1 MEERACKVL
10 SFRLKASQGQLQ
22 DDNFLAKLS
31 IESEIMLILLSLAY
45 YVFNHD
51 LDVFLT
57 HILVGECRVEF
68 YVLGCLRGCLM
79 IAKNVASELL
89 KLLIEIF
96 GNDHVDDETDLLLI
110 IFITFCQFYG
120 FLALFDQPL
129 AEELYLMKLR
139 KFILFW
145 RLSLYLFLL
154 ILRLFLTTVNHGRLI
169 FAILVPLIR
178 RNKILRTGSMH
189 NLSWD
194 IGSLRVTT
202 DGICQSFLLSL

>member
-1 MEERACKVL
+1 VEERACKVL
-10 SFRLKASQGQLQ
+10 SFRLKASQAQLQ

-45 YVFNHD
+45 YVFNYD

-96 GNDHVDDETDLLLI
+96 GNDHVDNETDLLLI
-110 IFITFCQFYG
+110 IFITLCQFDS
-120 FLALFDQPL
+120 FLALFDKPL
-129 AEELYLMKLR
+129 A
-139 KFILFW
+139 
-145 RLSLYLFLL
+145 
-154 ILRLFLTTVNHGRLI
+154 
-169 FAILVPLIR
+169 
-178 RNKILRTGSMH
+178 
-189 NLSWD
+189 
-194 IGSLRVTT
+194 
-202 DGICQSFLLSL
+202 